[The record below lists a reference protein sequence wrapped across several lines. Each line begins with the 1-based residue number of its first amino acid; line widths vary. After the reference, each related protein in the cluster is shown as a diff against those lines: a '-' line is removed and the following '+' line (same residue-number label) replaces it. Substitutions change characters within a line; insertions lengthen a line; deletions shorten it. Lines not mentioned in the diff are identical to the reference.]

1 MPYAVTCKACG
12 ARFSV
17 ADDLYKKRVAGKS
30 VLVSCKQCR
39 APIRIDA
46 SEAPPAR
53 RSSARPPSATR
64 QFPSR
69 PPVPQGPAR
78 PAPSRLPSI
87 QRTHLGGLTAR
98 GAPAAPG
105 SRAAQPPTAHAPAA
119 PSLQGAPKATLQGLS
134 APRAGGQAAPQA
146 PRAAPQGATK
156 ATLQGLTAPKAA
168 PSPPRPRG
176 GNLPLIPQAG
186 PHLADADEEG
196 DEEATVPFGAYFDVS
211 EELESVPPSA
221 GPNSVDL
228 TEDAEPLPPSIPH
241 TALLARGRDPH
252 PPLKAEPSRKTST
265 GGSIEDDPD
274 FLLGLNSKA
283 KGKTTQDDPPT
294 QRRGS
299 IVGTAPQ
306 HEHPH
311 PPSPPAPPVAA
322 AAAAT
327 PSPIVAVAAASPP
340 TETPLLPTPSP
351 SAATTA
357 PAPATVSKPIQPP
370 SAAPKPPA
378 PAASRTPQAAA
389 ETLRMDAVKLDAP
402 RLDAPSLYD
411 KGQATSSALALPTTD
426 PSAQSKRSSSWGAV
440 LGLLVLLVG
449 LGGVYRYLNPS
460 AEPQAAAPPAQP
472 ATPEPPAPKVEA
484 PPAPTQVAEAPATTA
499 APEPTPEAAAP
510 PAAAPAT
517 PEPASPATKP
527 AAPSYASPSP
537 APAAPREPSK
547 PTSATEKPAPTPAT
561 TKPSSGKPSKPTG
574 PVGPFD
580 RAAAASA
587 LSSAASQASSCK
599 KSGDPSGTASVTVT
613 FAPSG
618 RVTSA
623 NISGPP
629 FAGTATGGCIASTLR
644 RATIPPFEGDR
655 ITVSKTVV
663 IR

>member
-1 MPYAVTCKACG
+1 LAPDFGLSMPYAVTCKACG

-30 VLVSCKQCR
+30 VLVNCKQCR

-105 SRAAQPPTAHAPAA
+105 SRAAQPPTANAPAA
-119 PSLQGAPKATLQGLS
+119 PSPPGAPKATLQGLT

-146 PRAAPQGATK
+146 PKAAPQGATK
-156 ATLQGLTAPKAA
+156 ATLQGLSAPKAA

-186 PHLADADEEG
+186 PHLADADEEA
-196 DEEATVPFGAYFDVS
+196 DEEATIPFGAYFDMS
-211 EELESVPPSA
+211 AELESVPPSA

-228 TEDAEPLPPSIPH
+228 TEDAEALPPSMPH

-252 PPLKAEPSRKTST
+252 PPLKAEPARKTST

-274 FLLGLNSKA
+274 FLLGLDNKS
-283 KGKTTQDDPPT
+283 KTTQDGPPT

-299 IVGTAPQ
+299 TVASAPR

-322 AAAAT
+322 AAS
-327 PSPIVAVAAASPP
+327 PSPIVAVTAAASPP
-340 TETPLLPTPSP
+340 TATPSP

-378 PAASRTPQAAA
+378 PAASRTPQTAA

-484 PPAPTQVAEAPATTA
+484 PPAPTVATAPATAA
-499 APEPTPEAAAP
+499 APEPAPEPAAP

-517 PEPASPATKP
+517 PEPAAPATKP

-561 TKPSSGKPSKPTG
+561 TKPSSGKPPRPTG